1 MRKVNAYVKFVFFV
15 MKMYLNGQSDQAV
28 FCSFTLKRLN
38 RITKC
43 RGAFKLKKI
52 KNSPLVWVWDDL
64 GNGGVQQSRSS
75 LQ

>member
-38 RITKC
+38 RITENVEE
-43 RGAFKLKKI
+43 L
-52 KNSPLVWVWDDL
+52 
-64 GNGGVQQSRSS
+64 SS
-75 LQ
+75 